1 VSFATGV
8 PGRLRRPQRWP
19 DMEAQSEH
27 PAEEI
32 RRLRRCINDLVS
44 VIALPA
50 MWSGSERPRIVR
62 TLLDVLVEMLHL
74 DLVYVRLKEP
84 TGEAPIEMAR
94 LAQPQSLKAGPRQ
107 IGELLHRCL
116 GEDPQNWP
124 SSLRNRIGDE
134 DISIVPLR
142 LGLQGEI
149 GFIVAG
155 SQRLDFPG
163 QTERLLLSVAA
174 NQATIGLQEARLL
187 SEQKRIAKELD
198 QRVAQRT
205 SELAAANEELKKE
218 VAERRRAEEAV
229 RESERSARLIVDSI
243 PGLIAI
249 LTPAGD
255 VETANKQLLEYCGR
269 TLQELKQWGA
279 TDTVHPDDRT
289 RVLES
294 FTHLSTSGD
303 PYNFETRI
311 RRFDGVYRWF
321 QVSGLPLRHPDG
333 RIARWCALHTDID
346 ERKHAEQALQRSEA
360 FLAEG
365 QHLARMGNFS
375 WRVATDEIA
384 WSEQLY
390 RIFEF
395 DQGTAVT
402 LELIGSRVHPEDIP
416 MLNDMIKRGRGGV
429 SDFEYE
435 HRLLMPNGSVKHLH
449 LVAHGSRNADGQ
461 LEFIGAV
468 QDVTQRKL
476 AEEALGKVRSELTH
490 AARVASLGE
499 LTASIAHEV
508 NQPLGSII
516 NNANACLSLLAHGTP
531 QLDEIREALTE
542 IIQGT
547 DQASAVISRV
557 RQLVRKAPSERT
569 VLNLRDVVA
578 DVLVLARHE
587 FAARQVTIL
596 TELAEDLPPVAGDR
610 VQLEQVLLN
619 LVVNGMEAMNATE
632 ASKRALVIR
641 GRPEIRDK
649 ERVVLLSV
657 QDAGIGFKQDEMD
670 RLFEAFYTTKPQGMG
685 MGLAISRSIIEAH
698 GGRLWAETNQGP
710 GATFLFSLPA
720 APEPLGEGGPDAGK
734 TNS

>member
-1 VSFATGV
+1 MQVQF
-8 PGRLRRPQRWP
+8 
-19 DMEAQSEH
+19 EH

-32 RRLRRCINDLVS
+32 KHLRRCINDLVS
-44 VIALPA
+44 VLALPA
-50 MWSGSERPRIVR
+50 MWSGGEPSRIVR
-62 TLLDVLVEMLHL
+62 TLLDVLLEMLHL

-94 LAQPQSLKAGPRQ
+94 VAQPQSLTAGPQQ
-107 IGELLHRCL
+107 IGELFHRCL

-124 SSLRNRIGDE
+124 SSVRNRIGDQ

-155 SQRLDFPG
+155 SQRLNFPG

-229 RESERSARLIVDSI
+229 RESERNARLILDSI
-243 PGLIAI
+243 PGQVAT
-249 LTPAGD
+249 LTPVGE
-255 VETANKQLLEYCGR
+255 VEAVNKQLVEYCGR
-269 TLQELKQWGA
+269 PLEELKQWG
-279 TDTVHPDDRT
+279 TSDTVHPDDLP
-289 RVLES
+289 RVIET
-294 FTHLSTSGD
+294 FTHSITSGD
-303 PYNFETRI
+303 PYDFETRI
-311 RRFDGVYRWF
+311 RRSDGTYRWF
-321 QVSGLPLRHPDG
+321 QVCGLPIRHPDG
-333 RIARWCALHTDID
+333 RIARWCSLQTDID
-346 ERKHAEQALQRSEA
+346 ERKRAEQALQRSEA

-365 QHLARMGNFS
+365 QHLARIGSFS

-395 DQGTAVT
+395 DQGLTVT
-402 LELIGSRVHPEDIP
+402 LELIGGRVHPEDLP
-416 MLNDMIKRGRGGV
+416 MLNDMINRARGGF

-435 HRLLMPNGSVKHLH
+435 HRLLMPNRSVKHLH
-449 LVAHGSRNADGQ
+449 LIAHGNRNADGQ

-468 QDVTQRKL
+468 QDVTQRRL
-476 AEEALGKVRSELTH
+476 AEEALDKVRSELTH
-490 AARVASLGE
+490 AARVTSLGE

-508 NQPLGSII
+508 NQPLGSIT

-531 QLDEIREALTE
+531 PLDEIREALTE

-557 RQLVRKAPSERT
+557 RQLVRNAPSERT

-610 VQLEQVLLN
+610 VQLQQVLLN

-649 ERVVLLSV
+649 ERVVLLTV
-657 QDAGIGFKQDEMD
+657 QDAGMGFKRDEMD

-710 GATFLFSLPA
+710 GATFLFSLP
-720 APEPLGEGGPDAGK
+720 DAGNTK
-734 TNS
+734 S

>member
-1 VSFATGV
+1 MSFATGV

-19 DMEAQSEH
+19 DMQVQFEH

-32 RRLRRCINDLVS
+32 KRLRRCINDLVS

-50 MWSGSERPRIVR
+50 MWSGSDRSQIVR
-62 TLLDVLVEMLHL
+62 TLLDVLLEMLHL
-74 DLVYVRLKEP
+74 DLVYVRLQEP
-84 TGEAPIEMAR
+84 TAEAPIEMAQV
-94 LAQPQSLKAGPRQ
+94 AQPQSLKAGPQQ

-124 SSLRNRIGDE
+124 ASVRNRIGDQ

-205 SELAAANEELKKE
+205 SELATANEELKKE

-229 RESERSARLIVDSI
+229 RESERNTRLILDSI
-243 PGLIAI
+243 PGLVAT
-249 LTPAGD
+249 LTPVGD
-255 VETANKQLLEYCGR
+255 VETVNKQLLEYCGR
-269 TLQELKQWGA
+269 TLEELKQWGTSA
-279 TDTVHPDDRT
+279 TVHPDDLPHVIDRI
-289 RVLES
+289 RQS
-294 FTHLSTSGD
+294 ITSGD
-303 PYNFETRI
+303 PYDFETRI
-311 RRFDGVYRWF
+311 RRSDGIYRWF
-321 QVSGLPLRHPDG
+321 QVCGLPLRHPDG
-333 RIARWCALHTDID
+333 RIARWCFLHTDLD
-346 ERKHAEQALQRSEA
+346 ERKRAEQALQRSEA

-390 RIFEF
+390 HIFEF
-395 DQGTAVT
+395 DQGMTVT
-402 LELIGSRVHPEDIP
+402 LELIGSRVHPEDIS
-416 MLNDMIKRGRGGV
+416 MMNDMINLARGGV
-429 SDFEYE
+429 DFEFE
-435 HRLLMPNGSVKHLH
+435 HRLLMPDRSVKHLH
-449 LVAHGSRNADGQ
+449 LIAHPSRNADGQ
-461 LEFIGAV
+461 LEYLGAV

-476 AEEALGKVRSELTH
+476 AEEALDKVRSELTH
-490 AARVASLGE
+490 AARVTSLGA

-531 QLDEIREALTE
+531 QLNEIREALTE

-569 VLNLRDVVA
+569 VLN
-578 DVLVLARHE
+578 
-587 FAARQVTIL
+587 F
-596 TELAEDLPPVAGDR
+596 
-610 VQLEQVLLN
+610 
-619 LVVNGMEAMNATE
+619 
-632 ASKRALVIR
+632 
-641 GRPEIRDK
+641 
-649 ERVVLLSV
+649 VVLLTV
-657 QDAGIGFKQDEMD
+657 QDAGIGFKHDEMD

-710 GATFLFSLPA
+710 GAIFLFSLPA
-720 APEPLGEGGPDAGK
+720 AGK

>member
-1 VSFATGV
+1 
-8 PGRLRRPQRWP
+8 
-19 DMEAQSEH
+19 M
-27 PAEEI
+27 
-32 RRLRRCINDLVS
+32 
-44 VIALPA
+44 
-50 MWSGSERPRIVR
+50 
-62 TLLDVLVEMLHL
+62 
-74 DLVYVRLKEP
+74 
-84 TGEAPIEMAR
+84 
-94 LAQPQSLKAGPRQ
+94 
-107 IGELLHRCL
+107 
-116 GEDPQNWP
+116 
-124 SSLRNRIGDE
+124 
-134 DISIVPLR
+134 
-142 LGLQGEI
+142 
-149 GFIVAG
+149 
-155 SQRLDFPG
+155 
-163 QTERLLLSVAA
+163 
-174 NQATIGLQEARLL
+174 

-229 RESERSARLIVDSI
+229 RESERNARLILDSI
-243 PGLIAI
+243 PGQVAT
-249 LTPAGD
+249 LTPVGE
-255 VETANKQLLEYCGR
+255 VEAVNKQLVEYCGR
-269 TLQELKQWGA
+269 PLEELKQWG
-279 TDTVHPDDRT
+279 TSDTVHPDDLP
-289 RVLES
+289 RVIET
-294 FTHLSTSGD
+294 FTHSITSGD
-303 PYNFETRI
+303 PYDFETRI
-311 RRFDGVYRWF
+311 RRSDGTYRWF
-321 QVSGLPLRHPDG
+321 QVCGLPIRHPDG
-333 RIARWCALHTDID
+333 RIARWCSLQTDID
-346 ERKHAEQALQRSEA
+346 ERKRAEQALQRSEA

-365 QHLARMGNFS
+365 QHLARIGSFS

-395 DQGTAVT
+395 DQGLTVT
-402 LELIGSRVHPEDIP
+402 LELIGGRVHPEDLP
-416 MLNDMIKRGRGGV
+416 MLNDMINRARGGF

-435 HRLLMPNGSVKHLH
+435 HRLLMPNRSVKHLH
-449 LVAHGSRNADGQ
+449 LIAHGNRNADGQ

-468 QDVTQRKL
+468 QDVTQRRL
-476 AEEALGKVRSELTH
+476 AEEALDKVRSELTH
-490 AARVASLGE
+490 AARVTSLGE

-508 NQPLGSII
+508 NQPLGSIT

-531 QLDEIREALTE
+531 PLDEIREALTE

-557 RQLVRKAPSERT
+557 RQLVRNAPSERT

-610 VQLEQVLLN
+610 VQLQQVLLN

-649 ERVVLLSV
+649 ERVVLLTV
-657 QDAGIGFKQDEMD
+657 QDAGMGFKRDEMD

-710 GATFLFSLPA
+710 GATFLFSLP
-720 APEPLGEGGPDAGK
+720 DAGNTK
-734 TNS
+734 S

>member
-1 VSFATGV
+1 MEEQLEHPGEEI
-8 PGRLRRPQRWP
+8 GRLRG
-19 DMEAQSEH
+19 
-27 PAEEI
+27 
-32 RRLRRCINDLVS
+32 CVNDLVS
-44 VIALPA
+44 VTTLPA
-50 MWSGSERPRIVR
+50 MWSGSERSQIVR
-62 TLLDVLVEMLHL
+62 TLLDVLLEMLHL
-74 DLVYVRLKEP
+74 DFVYLRLEEP
-84 TGEAPIEMAR
+84 AGQEPIEMALVAHPR
-94 LAQPQSLKAGPRQ
+94 SLMAGPRQ

-124 SSLRNRIGDE
+124 SSMRNRIGDE

-163 QTERLLLSVAA
+163 LTERLLLGVAA
-174 NQATIGLQEARLL
+174 NQATIGLQGARLL
-187 SEQKRIAKELD
+187 SEQKRIARELD

-218 VAERRRAEEAV
+218 VAERRRAEVAV
-229 RESERSARLIVDSI
+229 RESERNARLIVDSI
-243 PGLIAI
+243 PGLVAI

-269 TLQELKQWGA
+269 TLEELKQWGA
-279 TDTVHPDDRT
+279 SDTVHPDDRP
-289 RVLES
+289 RVMES
-294 FTHLSTSGD
+294 FSHLSTSVD
-303 PYNFETRI
+303 PYDFETRI

-321 QVSGLPLRHPDG
+321 QVCGLPMRHPDG
-333 RIARWCALHTDID
+333 RVARWCVLHTDLD
-346 ERKHAEQALQRSEA
+346 ERKRAEQALQRSEA

-365 QHLARMGNFS
+365 QHLARMGNFY

-384 WSEQLY
+384 WSEPLY

-395 DQGTAVT
+395 DQGLTIT

-416 MLNDMIKRGRGGV
+416 MLNDMINRARSGV

-435 HRLLMPNGSVKHLH
+435 HRLLMPDRSVKYLH
-449 LVAHGSRNADGQ
+449 LIAHGSRNSDGQ
-461 LEFIGAV
+461 LEYVAAV
-468 QDVTQRKL
+468 QDVTQRRL

-490 AARVASLGE
+490 AARVASLGT

-516 NNANACLSLLAHGTP
+516 NNANASLNLLMQGTP
-531 QLDEIREALTE
+531 PLDEIREALTE

-557 RQLVRKAPSERT
+557 RQLVRKAPSGRT
-569 VLNLRDVVA
+569 VLNLRDLVA
-578 DVLVLARHE
+578 DVLVLVRHE

-610 VQLEQVLLN
+610 VQLQQVLLN
-619 LVVNGMEAMNATE
+619 LVVNGMEAMNTTE

-641 GRPEIRDK
+641 GRTEIQEKQRL
-649 ERVVLLSV
+649 VVLTV
-657 QDAGIGFKQDEMD
+657 QDAGVGFKLDEMD

-698 GGRLWAETNQGP
+698 GGRLWAESNQGP
-710 GATFLFSLPA
+710 GATFLFSLP
-720 APEPLGEGGPDAGK
+720 DAGN

>member
-1 VSFATGV
+1 MSFVNGV
-8 PGRLRRPQRWP
+8 PGRLRRLQRWP
-19 DMEAQSEH
+19 DMQVQFEH

-32 RRLRRCINDLVS
+32 KRLRRCINDLVS

-50 MWSGSERPRIVR
+50 MWSGSDRSQIVR
-62 TLLDVLVEMLHL
+62 TLLDVLLEMLHL
-74 DLVYVRLKEP
+74 DLVYVRLQEP
-84 TGEAPIEMAR
+84 TAEAPIEMAQV
-94 LAQPQSLKAGPRQ
+94 AQPQSLKAGPQQ

-124 SSLRNRIGDE
+124 ASVRNRIGDQ

-205 SELAAANEELKKE
+205 SELATANEELKKE

-229 RESERSARLIVDSI
+229 RESERNVRLIVDSI
-243 PGLIAI
+243 PGLVAT
-249 LTPAGD
+249 LTPVGD
-255 VETANKQLLEYCGR
+255 VETVNKQLLEYCGR
-269 TLQELKQWGA
+269 TLEELKQWG
-279 TDTVHPDDRT
+279 TSDTVHPDDLP
-289 RVLES
+289 RVIES
-294 FTHLSTSGD
+294 FTHSVTSGD
-303 PYNFETRI
+303 PYDFEARI
-311 RRFDGVYRWF
+311 RRFDGIYRWF
-321 QVSGLPLRHPDG
+321 QVCGLPLRHPDG

-346 ERKHAEQALQRSEA
+346 ERKRAEQALQRSEA

-395 DQGTAVT
+395 DQGMTVT
-402 LELIGSRVHPEDIP
+402 LELIGSRVHPEDIS
-416 MLNDMIKRGRGGV
+416 MMNDMINLARGGV
-429 SDFEYE
+429 DFEFE
-435 HRLLMPNGSVKHLH
+435 HRLLMPDRSVKHLH
-449 LVAHGSRNADGQ
+449 LIAHPSRNADGQ
-461 LEFIGAV
+461 LEYLGAV

-476 AEEALGKVRSELTH
+476 AEEALDKVRSELTH
-490 AARVASLGE
+490 AARVTSLGE

-531 QLDEIREALTE
+531 QLNEIREALTE

-610 VQLEQVLLN
+610 VQLQQVLLN

-649 ERVVLLSV
+649 ERVVLLTV
-657 QDAGIGFKQDEMD
+657 QDAGIGFKHDEMD

-710 GATFLFSLPA
+710 GAIFLFSLPA
-720 APEPLGEGGPDAGK
+720 AGK

>member
-1 VSFATGV
+1 MSFATGV

-19 DMEAQSEH
+19 DMQVQFEH

-32 RRLRRCINDLVS
+32 KRLRRCINDLVS

-50 MWSGSERPRIVR
+50 MWSGSDRSQIVR
-62 TLLDVLVEMLHL
+62 TLLDVLLEMLHL
-74 DLVYVRLKEP
+74 DLVYVRLQEP
-84 TGEAPIEMAR
+84 TAEAPIEMAQV
-94 LAQPQSLKAGPRQ
+94 AQPQSLKAGPQQ

-124 SSLRNRIGDE
+124 ASVRNRIGDQ

-187 SEQKRIAKELD
+187 SEQKRIANELD

-205 SELAAANEELKKE
+205 SELATANEELKKE

-229 RESERSARLIVDSI
+229 RESERNTRLILDSI
-243 PGLIAI
+243 PGLVAT
-249 LTPAGD
+249 LTPVGD
-255 VETANKQLLEYCGR
+255 VETVNKQLLEYCGR
-269 TLQELKQWGA
+269 TLEELKQWGTSA
-279 TDTVHPDDRT
+279 TVHPDDLP
-289 RVLES
+289 RVVES
-294 FTHLSTSGD
+294 ITHSITSGD
-303 PYNFETRI
+303 PYDFETRI
-311 RRFDGVYRWF
+311 RRFDGIYRWF
-321 QVSGLPLRHPDG
+321 QVCGLPLRHPDG
-333 RIARWCALHTDID
+333 RIARWCFLHTDID
-346 ERKHAEQALQRSEA
+346 ERKRAEQALQRSEA

-395 DQGTAVT
+395 DQGMAVT

-416 MLNDMIKRGRGGV
+416 MLNDMINRARSGV

-435 HRLLMPNGSVKHLH
+435 HRLLMPNRSVKHLH
-449 LVAHGSRNADGQ
+449 LIAHGSRNADGQ
-461 LEFIGAV
+461 VEYIGAV
-468 QDVTQRKL
+468 QDVTQRRL

-490 AARVASLGE
+490 AVRVTSLGE

-508 NQPLGSII
+508 NQPLTAVL
-516 NNANACLSLLAHGTP
+516 NNANACLTFLPDSVPNL
-531 QLDEIREALTE
+531 QEIRSALVE
-542 IIQGT
+542 IIE
-547 DQASAVISRV
+547 DADRASAVVGRV
-557 RQLVRKAPSERT
+557 RQLVRKEPFAKAL
-569 VLNLRDVVA
+569 LNLREVVA
-578 DVLVLARHE
+578 DVSALARYE
-587 FAARQVTIL
+587 SAAQHVAIRTD
-596 TELAEDLPPVAGDR
+596 LADDLPPVMADR
-610 VQLEQVLLN
+610 VQLQQVLLN
-619 LVVNGMEAMNATE
+619 LVVNGMDAMKGTAEA
-632 ASKRALVIR
+632 KRILIVC
-641 GRPEIRDK
+641 GRREVRDG
-649 ERVVLLSV
+649 VPGCLLSV
-657 QDAGIGFKQDEMD
+657 KDAGIGFKSDETGK
-670 RLFEAFYTTKPQGMG
+670 LFEAFYTTKSHGMG

-698 GGRLWAETNQGP
+698 GGRLWAEPNEGG
-710 GATFLFSLPA
+710 GATFLFSLPGA
-720 APEPLGEGGPDAGK
+720 SNG
-734 TNS
+734 TS

>member
-1 VSFATGV
+1 MSFANGEL
-8 PGRLRRPQRWP
+8 GRPRRPRRRP
-19 DMEAQSEH
+19 NMEGQLEH
-27 PAEEI
+27 PAEEV

-44 VIALPA
+44 VLALPA
-50 MWSGSERPRIVR
+50 MWSGSERSQLVR
-62 TLLDVLVEMLHL
+62 TLLDVLLEMLHL

-94 LAQPQSLKAGPRQ
+94 VAQPQSLKASRQQ
-107 IGELLHRCL
+107 IGESLHRCL

-124 SSLRNRIGDE
+124 ESVRNRIGDT
-134 DISIVPLR
+134 DLSLVPLR
-142 LGLQGEI
+142 MGLQGEL
-149 GFIVAG
+149 GVIVAG

-163 QTERLLLSVAA
+163 QTESLLLSVAA

-187 SEQKRIAKELD
+187 SEQKRIAKDLD

-229 RESERSARLIVDSI
+229 RESERNTRLILDSI
-243 PGLIAI
+243 PGLVATV
-249 LTPAGD
+249 TPVGD

-269 TLQELKQWGA
+269 TLEELKDWG
-279 TDTVHPDDRT
+279 TGDTVHPDDLP
-289 RVLES
+289 RVMETFKHS
-294 FTHLSTSGD
+294 ITSGD
-303 PYNFETRI
+303 PYDFETRI
-311 RRFDGVYRWF
+311 RRFDGIYRWF
-321 QVSGLPLRHPDG
+321 QVCGLPLRHPDG
-333 RIARWCALHTDID
+333 RIARWCALLTDIN
-346 ERKHAEQALQRSEA
+346 ERKRAEQALQRSETL
-360 FLAEG
+360 LAEG
-365 QHLARMGNFS
+365 QHLARLGNFS

-395 DQGTAVT
+395 DQGMAIT
-402 LELIGSRVHPEDIP
+402 LEMIGSRVHPEDIP
-416 MLNDMIKRGRGGV
+416 MLNDMINRARIGV

-435 HRLLMPNGSVKHLH
+435 HRLLMPDRSVKHLH
-449 LVAHGSRNADGQ
+449 MIAHGSRNADGQ
-461 LEFIGAV
+461 LEYIGAV

-490 AARVASLGE
+490 AARVTSLGE

-516 NNANACLSLLAHGTP
+516 NNANACLSLLTQSTP
-531 QLDEIREALTE
+531 QLNEIREALAE

-547 DQASAVISRV
+547 EQASAVISRV

-649 ERVVLLSV
+649 ERMVTLTV
-657 QDAGIGFKQDEMD
+657 QDAGIGFKHNEMD
-670 RLFEAFYTTKPQGMG
+670 KLFEAFYTTKPQGMG
-685 MGLAISRSIIEAH
+685 MGLVISRSIIEAH
-698 GGRLWAETNQGP
+698 GGRLWAEPNQGP
-710 GATFLFSLPA
+710 GATFLFSLP
-720 APEPLGEGGPDAGK
+720 DAGN